1 MAEDPGANTVVSR
14 NISVSF
20 GVLIALILVAA
31 VAIAVLSWNVW
42 QNHKALDQAHANQ
55 REVRALAVSTRD
67 TFCVVRTNLAG
78 RLARAEEYNA
88 DVKSGKRPLL
98 PGFSL
103 RELEKDVAEQQA
115 TLTSLGGLRCEEG
128 S

>member
-1 MAEDPGANTVVSR
+1 MNNIFVRS
-14 NISVSF
+14 ISVSF
-20 GVLIALILVAA
+20 LVLVLLVAGA
-31 VAIAVLSWNVW
+31 FAILGYNVW
-42 QNHKALDQAHANQ
+42 QNRQAVERTRANQ
-55 REVRALAVSTRD
+55 REIRALAASTHE
-67 TFCVVRTNLAG
+67 TLCIVRTNLAG

-115 TLTSLGGLRCEEG
+115 TLKGLGTLRCGEG

>member
-20 GVLIALILVAA
+20 FVLVAVAA
-31 VAIAVLSWNVW
+31 VVFAILGWNVW
-42 QNHKALDQAHANQ
+42 QNHKALDQSRANQ
-55 REVRALAVSTRD
+55 REIRALAASTRD
-67 TFCVVRTNLAG
+67 TLCIVRTNLAG

-88 DVKSGKRPLL
+88 DVRSGKRPLL
-98 PGFSL
+98 PGYTL
-103 RELEKDVAEQQA
+103 AELEKDVAEQQA
-115 TLTSLGGLRCEEG
+115 TLKGLGGLRCEEG

>member
-20 GVLIALILVAA
+20 GVLILAAA
-31 VAIAVLSWNVW
+31 VAFAILGWNVW
-42 QNHKALDQAHANQ
+42 QNHKALDEAHSNR

-67 TFCVVRTNLAG
+67 TLCIVRTNLAG

-103 RELEKDVAEQQA
+103 RELEKDVADQQA
-115 TLTSLGGLRCEEG
+115 TLKGLGTLVCKEG

>member
-1 MAEDPGANTVVSR
+1 MKRS
-14 NISVSF
+14 ISVSF
-20 GVLIALILVAA
+20 VVLALAGAVA
-31 VAIAVLSWNVW
+31 VAILSYNVW
-42 QNHKALDQAHANQ
+42 QNRQAIDQAQKN
-55 REVRALAVSTRD
+55 RRDIRALATSTHD
-67 TFCVVRTNLAG
+67 TLCIVRTNLAG

-115 TLTSLGGLRCEEG
+115 TLKGLGTLQCGEG